1 MNNKKLNSNFSP
13 REFMKSRRP
22 ERFSD
27 SIVKEVGK
35 LDRTLLEYQFNTLN
49 RRNMELAFE
58 DFAKKLCEKVIC
70 PNLLEQTGPVAG
82 GDGKVDTQT
91 FPVSEQAKALWYV
104 GVNEASNEERWA
116 FAVSTQEDWKAKCRK
131 DVRKIKSTNRGYVK
145 AFCVT
150 NRYAKS
156 NQRSQLEDELFKETG
171 IDVRILDVSWILDQV
186 FKYGYEQLAIDSLAI
201 DVSWRREVKVGV
213 QDYEKQARLKELE
226 LIIRDKVN
234 PSKISPHQLD
244 WLLEIA
250 VTSKELEQP
259 QIECQG
265 LFERAVNAAERFGGS
280 HKQFNAHYQYAWAAY
295 WWFEDFHLF
304 QNHLIKC
311 IELAEK
317 IETSVQWRDVLS
329 LLGVFIGYKR
339 HNQEA
344 ENLTTNPLITKI
356 KTAIQEL
363 SEHDELPSNSLMC
376 KVHLEMLKLYTINDL
391 DEASD
396 IFADLLHIVEAG
408 EFLVGFPFSDL
419 YELFSEIDGAFGEN
433 EQYEELLDYFTEHT
447 SRRDGE
453 RKAAQLCLKRG
464 ARRME
469 SNQPYQAIKLIGK
482 SLAKL
487 HKNESRKDLY
497 AALNVLA
504 VAYERVGLQWASRA
518 NLLLAAS
525 LVTDDFWKSGELV
538 AAHTHSYARLA
549 KVELLLGRISY
560 AISFW
565 ESALIAESGIEK
577 EVISE
582 SERNAFDAFLAQC
595 LANCNPSELSQFTR
609 LPDLLDRLN
618 LYFSRSILLYVL
630 GHTELIEQEYELK
643 VDQDYLDTV
652 KVVRDAEFGATVPKL
667 INCQSRYISLES
679 SVMGCSIK
687 ISFPFK
693 SPLVELAES
702 ILAAIEALL
711 STGIVERF
719 IVIEPAMNIEITVD
733 DEDEVSIEHEI
744 NGDAGTLLAE
754 VTCSSFSSHKL
765 NTSAQGVIQE
775 WLSEFLL
782 EVFAYIIRVEDLEST
797 FKSMI
802 VEDKAL
808 ERAVPFGACFVGL
821 QNILGNDAVEN
832 IKGLLVKPEL
842 ENYKFH
848 RAEAWDYNIPKVDQ
862 KSKPLGEMKVGKGQP
877 PKDIINEERVSHK
890 NTKVQHLIKP
900 RLWDRAG
907 WRGMGFLFAPDETPH
922 LMLAYENDTSAE
934 LIWSDLVLALGCEDK
949 CNRLQISII
958 RKIDKKN
965 PAHYK
970 VCLFENME
978 FSSSTMVQVTARIQI
993 MTPLNNHNLDR
1004 FLKRYEDVGRY
1015 VVGYGVLNKDKGIQP
1030 RVGSGTSVV
1039 KDNIKLLDAWEVSLN
1054 SMESMAISID
1064 DDPMIP
1070 DGIDTPPFLEILKH
1084 RGA

>member
-1 MNNKKLNSNFSP
+1 
-13 REFMKSRRP
+13 MKRRRP

-35 LDRTLLEYQFNTLN
+35 LDRTLLEFHFDTLN

-91 FPVSEQAKALWYV
+91 FPVSEQTKALWYI

-116 FAVSTQEDWKAKCRK
+116 FAVSTQEDWKAKCRM
-131 DVRKIKSTNRGYVK
+131 DVRKIQSTNRGYVK
-145 AFCVT
+145 VFCIT
-150 NRYAKS
+150 SRYAKS
-156 NQRSQLEDELFKETG
+156 NQRSQLEDDLFKETG
-171 IDVRILDVSWILDQV
+171 IDVRVLDVSWILDQV
-186 FKYGYEQLAIDSLAI
+186 FKHGYEQLAIESLSI
-201 DVSWRREVKVGV
+201 DVNWRREVEVGV
-213 QDYEKQARLKELE
+213 QDYEKKSHLKELE
-226 LIIRDKVN
+226 SIIRDEVN

-244 WLLEIA
+244 WLLDIA
-250 VTSKELEQP
+250 VTSKELELP

-265 LFERAVNAAERFGGS
+265 LFERAINAAERFGGS
-280 HKQFNAHYQYAWAAY
+280 HKKFNAHYQYAWAAY
-295 WWFEDFHLF
+295 WWFEDFELF
-304 QNHLIKC
+304 HNHLIKC

-317 IETSVQWRDVLS
+317 IEVSIQWGDVLS
-329 LLGVFIGYKR
+329 LLGVYIGHKR
-339 HNQEA
+339 NNQEA
-344 ENLTTNPLITKI
+344 EHLATDPLITKTQI
-356 KTAIQEL
+356 AIQQL
-363 SEHDELPSNSLMC
+363 SEHDERPSNALMC
-376 KVHLEMLKLYTINDL
+376 KVHLEMIKLYTINDL
-391 DEASD
+391 DEASN
-396 IFADLLHIVEAG
+396 IFSDLLHIVKAG
-408 EFLVGFPFSDL
+408 ESLVGFPFSDL
-419 YELFSEIDGAFGEN
+419 YELFSEIDEAFGEN

-453 RKAAQLCLKRG
+453 RKAAKLCLKRG
-464 ARRME
+464 VRRLE

-482 SLAKL
+482 SLVKL
-487 HKNESRKDLY
+487 HKNESKKDLY

-504 VAYERVGLQWASRA
+504 VAYERVGLLWASRA

-565 ESALIAESGIEK
+565 ELALITELEIED

-582 SERNAFDAFLAQC
+582 KERNAFDAFLAQC

-609 LPDLLDRLN
+609 LPDFLDKLN

-630 GHTELIEQEYELK
+630 GYTELIEQEYELK

-652 KVVRDAEFGATVPKL
+652 KMVRDSELGATVPKL
-667 INCQSRYISLES
+667 IDCQSNYISLES
-679 SVMGCSIK
+679 SVMGCTIK
-687 ISFPFK
+687 VSFPFR

-719 IVIEPAMNIEITVD
+719 MVFEPVMKIEITAD

-744 NGDAGTLLAE
+744 NADTGTLLAE

-765 NTSAQGVIQE
+765 NTSAQGVIQQ
-775 WLSEFLL
+775 WLSEFLF
-782 EVFAYIIRVEDLEST
+782 EVFTYMIRVDDLEST
-797 FKSMI
+797 LESII

-821 QNILGNDAVEN
+821 QNILGNDVVEN
-832 IKGLLVKPEL
+832 IKNLLVKPEL
-842 ENYKFH
+842 GNYKFH
-848 RAEAWDYNIPKVDQ
+848 RTEAWDHNIPKVDQ
-862 KSKPLGEMKVGKGQP
+862 KSEPLGEMKVGKGQL

-900 RLWDRAG
+900 RLWDRAA
-907 WRGMGFLFAPDETPH
+907 WRGVGFSFSPDETPE
-922 LMLAYENDTSAE
+922 LMLAYENDTAAE
-934 LIWSDLVLALGCEDK
+934 LIWSDLVQALGREDK
-949 CNRLQISII
+949 RNRLQISII

-965 PAHYK
+965 PAHYR

-978 FSSSTMVQVTARIQI
+978 FSSSTMVQVTARIQT
-993 MTPLNNHNLDR
+993 MTPLNSHNLDR
-1004 FLKRYEDVGRY
+1004 FLERYANVGRY
-1015 VVGYGVLNKDKGIQP
+1015 VVGYGVMKKNQGIQP
-1030 RVGSGTSVV
+1030 KVGSDTSLV
-1039 KDNIKLLDAWEVSLN
+1039 KYNIKLLDAWEVSLN
-1054 SMESMAISID
+1054 SIESTAISID
-1064 DDPMIP
+1064 DDPIIP
-1070 DGIDTPPFLEILKH
+1070 DGIDAPPFWEILKH